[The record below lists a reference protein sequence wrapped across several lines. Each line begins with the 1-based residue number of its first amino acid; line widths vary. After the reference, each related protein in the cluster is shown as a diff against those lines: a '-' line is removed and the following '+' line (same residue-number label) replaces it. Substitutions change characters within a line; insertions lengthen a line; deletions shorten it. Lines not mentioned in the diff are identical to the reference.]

1 MLNSLFDK
9 QGGYAY
15 NVGIT
20 SFHWSPVV
28 VFSGIWASFMYGSMT
43 TVPAGF
49 LVWIYCPL
57 IQISAIEVF
66 YGIGGSIFVGLGA
79 AVMGRSPFFG
89 LHAIDNP
96 HADFWIMVR
105 TETSE
110 AKPRFKLQIT

>member
-79 AVMGRSPFFG
+79 AVMGRSPLIELIPIVN
-89 LHAIDNP
+89 LHV
-96 HADFWIMVR
+96 DFWIMVR